1 MASVVQLIIEA
12 SESASISARSIALLH
27 RALIA
32 ARIVTGG
39 ETAVGKY
46 FGVPSGLTSVN
57 LGSVSD
63 IRAAI

>member
-12 SESASISARSIALLH
+12 YKSASISARSIALLH
-27 RALIA
+27 RVLIA

-57 LGSVSD
+57 LRSVSD